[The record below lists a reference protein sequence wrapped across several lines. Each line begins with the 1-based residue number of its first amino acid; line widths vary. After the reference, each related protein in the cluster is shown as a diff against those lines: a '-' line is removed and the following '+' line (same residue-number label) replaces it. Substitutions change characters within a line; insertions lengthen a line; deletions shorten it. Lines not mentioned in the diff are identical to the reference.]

1 MYRKI
6 FFQSFL
12 LSLMV
17 LHIGCKTGSVKEQS
31 VTVSI
36 LPQQYWID
44 VLTDSTLAVNCI
56 VPSGNNP
63 ETYSPTP
70 RQMQTI
76 SNSLYY
82 FYIGGLGFENTW
94 VKKFPELNP
103 NVKMVNTTEFIQRIK
118 GEHHHIHSHSHGES
132 CSEEDPHLWTSPK
145 RAIQMVSVIY
155 SVIKESALT
164 DTTILN
170 RNFATLIT
178 RLKDLDNQ
186 FVLLGENNKGK
197 AFIIYHPALGYLA
210 HDYGFTQLSIERE
223 GKEPT
228 IANLKSL
235 VQQANAEKITT
246 IFIQKQFDKEN
257 ARIIANETNARIVEI
272 NPLGYDYIAEMQLI
286 HDKLKEMWNE

>member
-1 MYRKI
+1 MFRKI
-6 FFQSFL
+6 FFHSFL
-12 LSLMV
+12 LLLMTLFV
-17 LHIGCKTGSVKEQS
+17 GCKTDSIKEQS
-31 VTVSI
+31 VIVSI

-44 VLTDSTLAVNCI
+44 ALTDSSLAVNCI
-56 VPSGNNP
+56 VPPGNNP

-94 VKKFPELNP
+94 VKKFPEFNP
-103 NVKMVNTTEFIQRIK
+103 NVKMINTTEFIPRIT
-118 GEHHHIHSHSHGES
+118 GEHHHNHSHGHGES
-132 CSEEDPHLWTSPK
+132 CSDEDPHLWTSPK

-155 SVIKESALT
+155 SVIKESGLT

-170 RNFATLIT
+170 KNFETLLT
-178 RLKDLDNQ
+178 RIKDLDNQ
-186 FVLLGENNKGK
+186 FVLLGEKNKGK

-235 VQQANAEKITT
+235 VQQANAEKITS

-272 NPLGYDYIAEMQLI
+272 NPLGYHYIAEMQLI